1 MPNSTRSSTRSA
13 PDRTEALVDRV
24 DNREFAERIS
34 ETTSPTLLEELAR
47 EVLVL
52 RAELSTLREQLEKE
66 VRTRRLIV
74 VDDDGFEGIVAEI
87 SKGADDEHNASVRV
101 ASRTDAGTWAIL
113 HNTASI
119 GMDGRTVS
127 CGLFL
132 SGGGN
137 GVGMFEVHATELDRD
152 DPGGEFRYDPRLDVI
167 EDHGPRVSL
176 DIEGLQFDR

>member
-1 MPNSTRSSTRSA
+1 MPNATRSPRNDA
-13 PDRTEALVDRV
+13 
-24 DNREFAERIS
+24 
-34 ETTSPTLLEELAR
+34 SPGSTLLEELAR
-47 EVLVL
+47 EVFAL
-52 RAELSTLREQLEKE
+52 RAELADMRRQLATQ
-66 VRTRRLIV
+66 VCTRRLVV
-74 VDDDGFEGIVAEI
+74 VDESGFEGIVAEV
-87 SKGADDEHNASVRV
+87 SEGADEEHNASVRV

-113 HNTASI
+113 HNTDSK

-127 CGLFL
+127 CGLYI